1 MHIGTEKIGSTA
13 IQTALETNR
22 ERLAGHGVAVFGTSE
37 QPLARDLVAFFRE
50 RPDDY
55 WVQRRW
61 GSVDQKNKKQSE
73 SLSDLEASSRSAQSR
88 ATLGVLSS
96 EHFHSRLGDP
106 HEVAALADFLRYHFD
121 SVAVLCF
128 LRPQDE
134 LRASHYSTYVING
147 KKEKLGFFSPAAGI
161 DLDYFDYRR
170 LLTRWADAFGRENMR
185 VLPYW
190 GSGKTKYDV
199 REDFFSQLLPDQV
212 LGTVDLP
219 NNRENQSLTRRQLT
233 AIRSMNRI
241 LRTRLRSKLGVAR
254 VQSLRALILG
264 IPGLK
269 KGGMISYSDPA
280 VREFFSSSNNWVSE
294 EFDIDPSF
302 WGERD
307 SANA

>member
-1 MHIGTEKIGSTA
+1 M
-13 IQTALETNR
+13 ALETNR
-22 ERLAGHGVAVFGTSE
+22 ERLEGQGVAVFGTSK

-55 WVQRRW
+55 WTQRGW
-61 GSVDQKNKKQSE
+61 SSVNQKNKELTE
-73 SLSDLEASSRSAQSR
+73 SLSALEASFRSAQSW

-96 EHFHSRLGDP
+96 EHFHSRLREP
-106 HEVAALADFLRYHFD
+106 HEVAALADFLRSHFH
-121 SVAVLCF
+121 SVTVLCF

-147 KKEKLGFFSPAAGI
+147 KKEKLGSFSPAAGI

-170 LLTRWADAFGRENMR
+170 LLTKWTDAFGRENMH

-190 GSGKTKYDV
+190 GLRKTNYDV
-199 REDFFSQLLPDQV
+199 REDFFSQLLPEQV
-212 LGTVDLP
+212 LGPVDLP
-219 NNRENQSLTRRQLT
+219 DNRDNQSLTRRQLT
-233 AIRSMNRI
+233 AVRSMNRI

-254 VQSLRALILG
+254 VESLRALILG

-294 EFDIDPSF
+294 EFEIDPSF
-302 WGERD
+302 WGERA
-307 SANA
+307 SANN